1 MKNRLKKFLF
11 VTFLGT
17 TVILNS
23 CNTKSK
29 TSDVKAT
36 RSTENNIK
44 NNEIMEEYSTKI
56 DRVSGKNRYITSIN
70 LSKKNFNKA
79 SNIIITSGE
88 DFPDAISSGSL
99 SQVLNAPIILVD
111 KDITT
116 QEIKDEIKR
125 LEPKKIYIV
134 GGESKVSDEYI
145 NSLNIDFKRISGS
158 DRYETS
164 KEVLKEYE
172 KINKTNADKI
182 IIAGGENYPDALTAS
197 SLSKELHMP
206 MLLVNGS
213 NNEEYIEKAKYGVGS
228 LNSLGIDDFSGKLLY
243 GANRYETSVAVAKFL
258 NMSHNEII
266 VSSGLNYPDSLVS
279 SSMGKPIILVD
290 DKGFTRDAIKYIG
303 EISPEKVMFIGGENL
318 LPIYL
323 EDQIIGGI
331 DKNFESAK
339 LPTPMKSNE
348 KGQVMILTYH
358 DVGEEEK
365 RYQRTPE
372 GLKYDFLTL
381 YKKGYLPISIKDYM
395 SGNINIPK
403 GYTPYVIT
411 FDDGNQNKFN
421 ILPNGEIDP
430 DSSYALLKEVE
441 TKLEE
446 FNPYATFFI
455 NGEIPFRQEE
465 YVEYKFKL
473 MIESGM
479 DIGNHTMNHIDLKK
493 EPEKIEEEIGSQ
505 KINLEKY
512 TPEGYEVNTLAVPF
526 SVTFSG
532 EEYNRVLK
540 GNYNGVE
547 YNNIA
552 VGIGGWKPD
561 QYPNTSQYKLL
572 PRIPGTR
579 IDVDGYGIYDFV
591 EYFDNNP
598 NERYVK

>member
-1 MKNRLKKFLF
+1 MKSKLKKFLL
-11 VTFLGT
+11 VTLLGT
-17 TVILNS
+17 TIIFNS
-23 CNTKSK
+23 CSNKSK
-29 TSDVKAT
+29 TADIKASKPT
-36 RSTENNIK
+36 D
-44 NNEIMEEYSTKI
+44 NNEVVEEYNTKI
-56 DRVSGKNRYITSIN
+56 NRISGRNRYITSIN
-70 LSKKNFNKA
+70 LSKKKFDNAN
-79 SNIIITSGE
+79 NIIITSGE

-111 KDITT
+111 KDITVT
-116 QEIKDEIKR
+116 EVKDEIKR
-125 LEPKKIYIV
+125 LGPKKIYIV
-134 GGESKVSDEYI
+134 GGSGKVNDEYI
-145 NSLNIDFKRISGS
+145 NSLNIDYKRISGS
-158 DRYETS
+158 NRYETS

-172 KINKTNADKI
+172 RISKNTANEI

-213 NNEEYIEKAKYGVGS
+213 SNGEYIEKAKYGVGS
-228 LNSLGIDDFSGKLLY
+228 LNSIGINNFSGKLLY
-243 GANRYETSVAVAKFL
+243 GSNRYETSIAVAKFL
-258 NMSHNEII
+258 NMSHKEII
-266 VSSGLNYPDSLVS
+266 VSSGLNYPDSLVA
-279 SSMGKPIILVD
+279 SSMGKPIILAG
-290 DKGFTRDAIKYIG
+290 DKGFTRNAIKYIG
-303 EISPEKVMFIGGENL
+303 EISPEEVVFIGGENL
-318 LPIYL
+318 LPVYL

-331 DKNFESAK
+331 DGNFKSAK
-339 LPTPMKSNE
+339 LPSPMKSNE

-358 DVGEEEK
+358 DVGEDEK

-381 YKKGYLPISIKDYM
+381 YKKGYLPVSIKDYM

-411 FDDGNQNKFN
+411 FDDGNENKFN

-430 DSSYALLKEVE
+430 SSSYALLKEVE
-441 TKLEE
+441 SKLEG

-455 NGEIPFRQEE
+455 NGEIPFRQKEH
-465 YVEYKFKL
+465 VEYKFKL

-479 DIGNHTMNHIDLKK
+479 DIGNHTMNHINLKNN
-493 EPEKIEEEIGSQ
+493 PEKIEEEIGLQ

-512 TPEGYEVNTLAVPF
+512 TPEGYEVNTLAVPY
-526 SVTFSG
+526 SVTFSP

-540 GNYNGVE
+540 GTYNGVK

-552 VGIGGWKPD
+552 LGIGGWKPD
-561 QYPNTSQYKLL
+561 HYPNTSQYKLL

-579 IDVDGYGIYDFV
+579 IGVDGYGIYDFI